1 MKLKMPDKGQWAF
14 IIVVMA
20 LATWYAATVLVYFYN
35 NYSIKYIFK
44 RYDSGVLSKILLQGT
59 WGTELHN
66 TALLAIL
73 TGLAVSLVVPALV
86 IYTLNQKKQSLF
98 GDAKFASD
106 RDIKKSEQVVLY
118 HPKKDG
124 GTGGKSPSLLD
135 KIDVAK
141 LLEKKEFDK
150 KVAKRGVLIGKYKGK
165 YLWYLA
171 DDFISLGAGTRAGK
185 GAAIGIPNL
194 LTWQDSII
202 ILDPKQECMK
212 ITSKV
217 REMLLG
223 QKVYL
228 LDPFNK
234 KTDGFNPFYYIDL
247 EDDSGSKDLLKL
259 VEILFP
265 SYGQEDAGSHFN
277 NQAGLYFQGLTK
289 LLYFFINYKPEW
301 LKKYNIKP
309 VFCIASVVDLYGAIN
324 TEEVLGVKEN
334 FLSTNMTDNM
344 RYHLEDAFVKIKKYS
359 EKDDKDKSNTD
370 SSFTKKMSLFYLPSV
385 RACTSFNSFDL
396 RQLRREKISI
406 YVGIN
411 ADDLSLSYDF
421 LNLFFNYVIEITLRE
436 NPDFDSTLTHTCLM
450 LMDEFPAIGR
460 MEAIKRGSG
469 YIAGFNLRL
478 LTIYQNISQL
488 REIYGL
494 EGAKT
499 LMSGHPCRIIYAVS
513 EQDDANEVSEKLG
526 YITTKSKGESKSR
539 SRTSTKSESENEAKR
554 ALVLPQELGTLQFR
568 EEFIILKGENPI
580 KCEKALYF
588 NDAFFMDK
596 LLLVSPK
603 LTQKVMAMNKK
614 KTVDGV
620 IGVDGLSYPS
630 KVGMLSLGELE
641 SDRIIALNSSQHS
654 PF

>member
-1 MKLKMPDKGQWAF
+1 MKLKMPDKSQWAF
-14 IIVVMA
+14 IIIVMV
-20 LATWYAATVLVYFYN
+20 LAAYYTGSVIVYFFN
-35 NYSIKYIFK
+35 DYSVKFIFK
-44 RYDSGVLSKILLQGT
+44 KYDSGVLWNIITNAQAGSDLWLSGVLAFLAGIL
-59 WGTELHN
+59 
-66 TALLAIL
+66 I
-73 TGLAVSLVVPALV
+73 SLIIPVLV
-86 IYTLNQKKQSLF
+86 IYSMSKEKQSLF

-106 RDIKKSEQVVLY
+106 KDIEKSPQVVLY
-118 HPKKDG
+118 HPDEEKNKES
-124 GTGGKSPSLLD
+124 KNESFLD
-135 KIDVAK
+135 KIDVVK
-141 LLEKKEFDK
+141 MIQKKEFDK
-150 KVAKRGVLIGKYKGK
+150 KAMKRGALIGKYKGK

-194 LTWQDSII
+194 LTWRDSII
-202 ILDPKQECMK
+202 ILDPKQECAK

-217 REMLLG
+217 RELLLG

-234 KTDGFNPFYYIDL
+234 KTDGFNPFSYIDL
-247 EDDSGSKDLLKL
+247 EDDSGAKDLLKL

-277 NQAGLYFQGLTK
+277 NQAGMYFQGLTK
-289 LLYFFINYKPEW
+289 LLYYFINYNPKW
-301 LKKYNIKP
+301 LAKYNIKP
-309 VFCIASVVDLYGAIN
+309 VFCIASVVDLYGSIV
-324 TEEVLGVKEN
+324 TSEVLDEKDEFFSV
-334 FLSTNMTDNM
+334 NMSDNM

-396 RQLRREKISI
+396 RQLRREKMSI

-411 ADDLSLSYDF
+411 AEDLSLSYDF
-421 LNLFFNYVIEITLRE
+421 LNLFFNYVIEITMRE
-436 NPDFDSTLTHTCLM
+436 NPDFDKTLTHTCLM

-460 MEAIKRGSG
+460 MESIKKGSG

-488 REIYGL
+488 REIYGQ

-526 YITTKSKGESKSR
+526 YITTKSKGESKSK
-539 SRTSTKSESENEAKR
+539 SRTTSKSESESEAKR
-554 ALVLPQELGTLQFR
+554 ALVLPQELGTLQFS

-580 KCEKALYF
+580 KAEKALYYT
-588 NDAFFMDK
+588 DHFFMDK
-596 LLLVSPK
+596 LLLVSTK
-603 LTQKVMAMNKK
+603 LTKQVMEINKK
-614 KTVDGV
+614 KTVKEV
-620 IGVDGLSYPS
+620 IGVDGLKYPS
-630 KVGMLSLGELE
+630 KQEMLSLGELE
-641 SDRIIALNSSQHS
+641 SDRIKALNSEKYA
-654 PF
+654 FV

>member
-1 MKLKMPDKGQWAF
+1 MKLKMPDKSQWAF
-14 IIVVMA
+14 IIIVMA
-20 LATWYAATVLVYFYN
+20 LVTWYAATVLVYFYN
-35 NYSIKYIFK
+35 HYSVKFLFK
-44 RYDSGVLSKILLQGT
+44 RYDSGVLWTILSQGT
-59 WGTELHN
+59 MGTELYT
-66 TALLAIL
+66 TALSSLL
-73 TGLAVSLVVPALV
+73 TGFAVSLAVPVLV
-86 IYTLNQKKQSLF
+86 LYSLNQQRQSLF

-106 RDIKKSEQVVLY
+106 KDINKSAQVVLY

-194 LTWQDSII
+194 LTWKDSII
-202 ILDPKQECMK
+202 ILDPKQECSK

-217 REMLLG
+217 RELLLG

-247 EDDSGSKDLLKL
+247 EDDSGAKDLLKL

-289 LLYFFINYKPEW
+289 LLYFFINYKPEI
-301 LKKYNIKP
+301 LKEYNVKP
-309 VFCIASVVDLYGAIN
+309 IFCIASVVDLYGAIVA
-324 TEEVLGVKEN
+324 EDILQRRDN
-334 FLSTNMTDNM
+334 FMSVNMSDNM
-344 RYHLEDAFVKIKKYS
+344 RYHLEDAFIKIKKYS

-396 RQLRREKISI
+396 RQLRREKMSI

-411 ADDLSLSYDF
+411 AEDLSLSYDF

-436 NPDFDSTLTHTCLM
+436 NPDFDPTLKHTCLM

-460 MEAIKRGSG
+460 MEAIKKGSG

-539 SRTSTKSESENEAKR
+539 SRTTSKSESESEARR
-554 ALVLPQELGTLQFR
+554 ALVLPQELGTLKFS

-588 NDAFFMDK
+588 TDAFFMDK

-603 LTQKVMAMNKK
+603 LTQRVMTQNGKK
-614 KTVDGV
+614 KVDSV
-620 IGVDGLSYPS
+620 IGVDGLKYPS
-630 KVGMLSLGELE
+630 KVEMLSLGELE
-641 SDRIIALNSSQHS
+641 SDRIKALNSSQHS